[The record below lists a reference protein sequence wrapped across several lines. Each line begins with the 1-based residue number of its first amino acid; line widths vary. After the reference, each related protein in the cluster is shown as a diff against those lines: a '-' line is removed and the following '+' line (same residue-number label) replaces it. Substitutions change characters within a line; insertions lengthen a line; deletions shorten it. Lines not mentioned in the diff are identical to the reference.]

1 MKIKGSKWWKFD
13 FHVHTPA
20 SVDYGK
26 DEVELKKIRPREWLL
41 NVMDK
46 GIDCIAITDH
56 NTGAWIDILKN
67 ELANMKEEE
76 CEGYRDL
83 YLFPGIEITV
93 NGGIHLLAIFDLN
106 KGSEDIAE
114 LIGSIEYSGTKGDSD
129 GCTRKSFEHVIQD
142 IINKGGIP
150 IPAHVDI
157 ESGIFKEESG
167 VSLRDSIK
175 SEGILALEVHD
186 PEFNKPQVY
195 KELML
200 NHSEVIGSDSHKPK
214 DIGRFFTWVKM
225 EEPSLDAL
233 WLALHDGKDGVLRY
247 DDNSIRYNPNDIT
260 SRFFIK
266 KLTIENGAKIGL
278 GPNKFEIEFSP
289 WMSTIIGGRGSG
301 KSSILNYIRL
311 AINGKE
317 ELTESLKSEFEEFAK
332 VSEGRNKIGML
343 RDDTKIRIEMLKDN
357 REIALI
363 WDKYD
368 IYEEHYDQIN
378 DQWIEKGKAMDI
390 NKRFPIRIFNQKELY
405 EITKDPKVI
414 LNIIDGLTM
423 KEDIDI
429 ILENL
434 KDQWKESKRI
444 EYKLK
449 KDIVNKDIIKI
460 NLSDIEAKMKVF
472 EESDYASIIEEYKN
486 TKSLEYSINGLFK
499 EHIEN
504 IKKIEDM
511 SKLINLLSMPEDINE
526 KLDDKS
532 KEIIKSKIDNI
543 NNKLRNIVQEV
554 DSLLLDKEKTKN
566 IIENL
571 PWNDTRKSIE
581 LKYQELVDRIGSD
594 TPVDINVY
602 TKLVE
607 DKKRLEIYLKNIES
621 IEESYSN
628 QVNKSDNLLAEINK
642 LNIELRKK
650 RVELIEEWN
659 NKNLGIKIKLNLMG
673 DIINAEQEFRKI
685 IRKTDTT
692 FKKDICEIDD
702 DGVIK
707 SGIIYDICN
716 IHKSE
721 DSVEKIFESL
731 TNKMKNLCDIDN
743 DIYENY
749 SKNFNKH
756 MRRIY
761 ETNRED
767 INELMLWVPED
778 KVKLSIVDNKREIDV
793 DQGSAGQRTAA
804 ILALILSL
812 DDRPLIIDQPEDDL
826 DTKRI
831 SDLVVTGI
839 RNLKLKQ
846 QVIVVTHN
854 PNIPVNG
861 ASEQVIQLG
870 FINGQINKRTYG
882 ALQKKDVRE
891 AICDVMEGGK
901 VALNNR
907 YHRISKA
914 LE

>member
-41 NVMDK
+41 NVMAK
-46 GIDCIAITDH
+46 EIDCIAITDH
-56 NTGAWIDILKN
+56 NTGAWIDVLKN
-67 ELANMKEEE
+67 ELVNMEEE
-76 CEGYRDL
+76 QCEGYRDL

-129 GCTRKSFEHVIQD
+129 GCTRKSFEYVIQD

-157 ESGIFKEESG
+157 ESGIFEKESG
-167 VSLRDSIK
+167 ISLRDSIK

-266 KLTIENGAKIGL
+266 KLKIEDGAKIGL
-278 GPNKFEIEFSP
+278 GPNKFELEFSP

-311 AINGKE
+311 AINGEE
-317 ELTESLKSEFEEFAK
+317 ELTDSLKSEFEEFAK

-343 RDDTKIRIEMLKDN
+343 RENTKIRIEMLKDN

-378 DQWIEKGKAMDI
+378 DHWVEKGKAMDI

-414 LNIIDGLTM
+414 LNLIDGLTM

-434 KDQWKESKRI
+434 KDKWKESKRI
-444 EYKLK
+444 ENKLK

-499 EHIEN
+499 EHKES

-532 KEIIKSKIDNI
+532 KEIIKSKIDSI
-543 NNKLRNIVQEV
+543 NSKLRNILQEI
-554 DSLLLDKEKTKN
+554 DSLLLDKEETKN
-566 IIENL
+566 ITENL
-571 PWNDTRKSIE
+571 PWNDTRNSVE

-594 TPVDINVY
+594 APVDINLY

-621 IEESYSN
+621 IEESYSS
-628 QVNKSDNLLAEINK
+628 QVNKSDDLLAEINK
-642 LNIELRKK
+642 LNIEVRKK

-707 SGIIYDICN
+707 SGIMYDICN

-721 DSVEKIFESL
+721 DSVEKILESL
-731 TNKMKNLCDIDN
+731 TSKMKNLCDVDN
-743 DIYENY
+743 EIYENY

-861 ASEQVIQLG
+861 ASEQVVQLG